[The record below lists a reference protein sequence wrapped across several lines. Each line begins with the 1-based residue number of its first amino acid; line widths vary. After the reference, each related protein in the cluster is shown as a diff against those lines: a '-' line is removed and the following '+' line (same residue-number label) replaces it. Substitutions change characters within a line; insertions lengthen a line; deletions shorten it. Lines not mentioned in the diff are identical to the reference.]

1 MSESTKPMSRIH
13 IFYDKIRTT
22 YVVRIQRA
30 NGDTEWHDGFHS
42 IQEAAAKAD
51 ALCREEKGV

>member
-1 MSESTKPMSRIH
+1 MSESTKTMSRIH

-30 NGDTEWHDGFHS
+30 NGDTEWRDGFHS